1 MSART
6 QIHHHPAMGRH
17 AGKRGEVADPSDR
30 LQSRLG
36 VAVEGS
42 LLELALT
49 HRSFA
54 FESGGVPDNERLE
67 FLGDAVLGLVVTD
80 ELYRRHPDRSEGDLA
95 RMRASVVNA
104 RSLAEVA
111 EQLGLGECLRLG
123 RGEES
128 SGGRQK
134 PSILADALEAVIGA
148 TYLSSDIDTVRTVL
162 LIWFAQLLDRAGGL
176 GAGLDWKTSLQE
188 LASERGWTAPTYVV
202 TSTGPD
208 HAKVFDAQVLVAGEV
223 AGEGSGTAK
232 KHAEQEAARRAY
244 ESLATPGSGAG
255 D

>member
-1 MSART
+1 MGDLSARGPVDAARAST
-6 QIHHHPAMGRH
+6 HD
-17 AGKRGEVADPSDR
+17 ETVAR
-30 LQSRLG
+30 LREHLPG
-36 VAVEGS
+36 DVRTP

-67 FLGDAVLGLVVTD
+67 FLGDAVLGLVITD
-80 ELYRRHPDRSEGDLA
+80 ELYNRHPDRSEGDLA

-104 RSLAEVA
+104 RALAEVA
-111 EQLGLGECLRLG
+111 EDLCLGQCLRLG

-148 TYLSSDIDTVRTVL
+148 AYLSTGIETVRAVIL
-162 LIWFAQLLDRAGGL
+162 EWFAGLLDRAGGL

-188 LASERGWTAPTYVV
+188 LASDRGWSAPHYEVTA
-202 TSTGPD
+202 SGPD
-208 HAKVFDAQVLVAGEV
+208 HAKVFEARVVISGGVAGV
-223 AGEGSGTAK
+223 GTGTAK
-232 KHAEQEAARRAY
+232 KHAEQEAAHQAY
-244 ESLATPGSGAG
+244 EALAAPGVESGS
-255 D
+255 